1 MADLTISPVSVS
13 LSGAKIT
20 KTDIGGSTASI
31 IVAPTTAQSSL
42 NFEDLF
48 IVIENSG
55 TSSACTVTVKA
66 GDDYSEVGIG
76 DTATITVATSSSN
89 ITTIKVI
96 GGRELESAR
105 FKNKNGYLVLGVSP
119 SSACTVY
126 AVMNPFTALN
136 PK

>member
-13 LSGAKIT
+13 LSGAAIT
-20 KTDIGGSTASI
+20 KESFAGMSNI
-31 IVAPTTAQSSL
+31 IITPTTAQSSL

-55 TSSACTVTVKA
+55 TSTACTVTVKA

-76 DTATITVATSSSN
+76 DTATITVATSS
-89 ITTIKVI
+89 TTVI
-96 GGRELESAR
+96 GGRKLESAR
-105 FKNKNGYLVLGVSP
+105 FKNKNGYLILGVSP

>member
-1 MADLTISPVSVS
+1 MANLTISPVSVS
-13 LSGAKIT
+13 LSGAEIATKESFVGKSNIIIT
-20 KTDIGGSTASI
+20 
-31 IVAPTTAQSSL
+31 PTTAQSSL

-55 TSSACTVTVKA
+55 ASSACTVTVKA
-66 GDDYSEVGIG
+66 GDYYSEVGIG
-76 DTATITVATSSSN
+76 DTATITVATSS
-89 ITTIKVI
+89 TKVI
-96 GGRELESAR
+96 GGKKLESAR

-126 AVMNPFTALN
+126 AVMDPFTALN

>member
-1 MADLTISPVSVS
+1 MANLTISPVSVS
-13 LSGAKIT
+13 LSGAEITKESFAGKSNIKIT
-20 KTDIGGSTASI
+20 
-31 IVAPTTAQSSL
+31 PTTAQSSL

-76 DTATITVATSSSN
+76 DAPSVTIASATTAGA
-89 ITTIKVI
+89 TIKVI
-96 GGRELESAR
+96 GGKELESAR
-105 FKNKNGYLVLGVSP
+105 FKNKNGYLNLNITT
-119 SSACTVY
+119 AATCYVY
-126 AVMNPFTALN
+126 AIMQPFTILN

>member
-13 LSGAKIT
+13 LSGAAITKESFAGKSNIKIT
-20 KTDIGGSTASI
+20 
-31 IVAPTTAQSSL
+31 PTTAQSSL

-66 GDDYSEVGIG
+66 GDGYSEVGIG
-76 DTATITVATSSSN
+76 DTATITVATSS
-89 ITTIKVI
+89 TKVI
-96 GGRELESAR
+96 GGKKLESAR
-105 FKNKNGYLVLGVSP
+105 FKNKNGYLNLDITT
-119 SSACTVY
+119 AATCYVY
-126 AVMNPFTALN
+126 AIMQPFTILN

>member
-13 LSGAKIT
+13 LSGAAIT
-20 KTDIGGSTASI
+20 KESFAGKSNI
-31 IVAPTTAQSSL
+31 IITPTTAQSSL

-55 TSSACTVTVKA
+55 TSTACTVTVKA

-76 DTATITVATSSSN
+76 DTATITVATSS
-89 ITTIKVI
+89 TKVI

-105 FKNKNGYLVLGVSP
+105 FKDSDGYLILGVSP

>member
-1 MADLTISPVSVS
+1 MGTKTINPVSVA
-13 LSGAKIT
+13 LAGVKIT
-20 KTDIGGSTASI
+20 KTDTSGSTDSI

-48 IVIENSG
+48 VVVENYS
-55 TSSACTVTVKA
+55 TTASCTVTVKA

-76 DTATITVATSSSN
+76 DTATITVATSS
-89 ITTIKVI
+89 TIVI
-96 GGRELESAR
+96 GGRKLESAR
-105 FKNKNGYLVLGVSP
+105 FKDSDGYLVLGVSP

>member
-13 LSGAKIT
+13 LSGAAIATKESFVGKSNIIIT
-20 KTDIGGSTASI
+20 
-31 IVAPTTAQSSL
+31 PTTAQSSL

-66 GDDYSEVGIG
+66 GDVYSEVGIG
-76 DTATITVATSSSN
+76 DTATITVATSS
-89 ITTIKVI
+89 TKVI
-96 GGRELESAR
+96 GGKKLESAR
-105 FKNKNGYLVLGVSP
+105 FKDKNGYLNLDITT
-119 SSACTVY
+119 AATCYVY

>member
-20 KTDIGGSTASI
+20 KTDTGGSTGSI

-48 IVIENSG
+48 VVVENYS
-55 TSSACTVTVKA
+55 TTASCVVTVKA
-66 GDDYSEVGIG
+66 GVNYSEVGIG
-76 DTATITVATSSSN
+76 DAATISVATSS
-89 ITTIKVI
+89 TKVI
-96 GGRELESAR
+96 GGKKLESAR
-105 FKNKNGYLVLGVSP
+105 FKNKNGYLNLDITTT
-119 SSACTVY
+119 ATCYVY
-126 AVMNPFTALN
+126 AVMNPFTVLN

>member
-1 MADLTISPVSVS
+1 MGTKTIKPVSVA
-13 LSGAKIT
+13 LAGVEIT
-20 KTDIGGSTASI
+20 KTDTEGTTTSI

-48 IVIENSG
+48 VVVENYA
-55 TSSACTVTVKA
+55 TSASCTVTVKA

-76 DTATITVATSSSN
+76 DTATITVATSS
-89 ITTIKVI
+89 TIVI
-96 GGRELESAR
+96 GGKELESAR

-136 PK
+136 P

>member
-13 LSGAKIT
+13 LSGAAIT
-20 KTDIGGSTASI
+20 KASFADKSNI
-31 IVAPTTAQSSL
+31 IITPTTAQSSL

-55 TSSACTVTVKA
+55 TSTACTVTVKA

-76 DTATITVATSSSN
+76 DTATITVATSS
-89 ITTIKVI
+89 TKVI
-96 GGRELESAR
+96 GGKELESAR
-105 FKNKNGYLVLGVSP
+105 FKNKKGYLVLGVSP

-126 AVMNPFTALN
+126 AVMNPY
-136 PK
+136 P

>member
-1 MADLTISPVSVS
+1 MGTKKINPVSVA
-13 LSGAKIT
+13 LAGATIT
-20 KTDIGGSTASI
+20 KTNTGGSTASI

-48 IVIENSG
+48 VIIENYAA
-55 TSSACTVTVKA
+55 SACTVTVKA

-76 DTATITVATSSSN
+76 DTATITVAASSTN
-89 ITTIKVI
+89 VI

-105 FKNKNGYLVLGVSP
+105 FKDSDGYLVLGVSP

-126 AVMNPFTALN
+126 AVMNPFTALKKKVLNN
-136 PK
+136 P

>member
-1 MADLTISPVSVS
+1 MSDLTINPVSVS
-13 LSGAKIT
+13 LSGAAIT
-20 KTDIGGSTASI
+20 KESFVGKSNI
-31 IVAPTTAQSSL
+31 IITPTTAQSSL

-76 DTATITVATSSSN
+76 DTATITVATSS
-89 ITTIKVI
+89 TKVI
-96 GGRELESAR
+96 GGRKLESAR
-105 FKNKNGYLVLGVSP
+105 FKDSDGYLVLGVSP

-136 PK
+136 P

>member
-13 LSGAKIT
+13 LSGAAIT
-20 KTDIGGSTASI
+20 KADTGGSTGSI

-48 IVIENSG
+48 VVVENYS
-55 TSSACTVTVKA
+55 TTASCTVTVKA

-76 DTATITVATSSSN
+76 DTATITVATSS
-89 ITTIKVI
+89 TIVI

-105 FKNKNGYLVLGVSP
+105 FKNKNGYLNLDITTT
-119 SSACTVY
+119 ATCYVY
-126 AVMNPFTALN
+126 AVMNPFTVLN

>member
-13 LSGAKIT
+13 LSGAAIT
-20 KTDIGGSTASI
+20 KASFASKSSI
-31 IVAPTTAQSSL
+31 IITPTTAQSSL

-76 DTATITVATSSSN
+76 DAATVTVATSS
-89 ITTIKVI
+89 TKVI
-96 GGRELESAR
+96 GGKKLESAR
-105 FKNKNGYLVLGVSP
+105 FKDSDGYLVLGVSP

-126 AVMNPFTALN
+126 AVMNQFTALN
-136 PK
+136 P

>member
-1 MADLTISPVSVS
+1 MGTETINPVSVA
-13 LSGAKIT
+13 LAGAKIT
-20 KTDIGGSTASI
+20 KTDISGSTTSI

-66 GDDYSEVGIG
+66 GDNYSEVGIG
-76 DTATITVATSSSN
+76 DTATITVATSSTN
-89 ITTIKVI
+89 VI
-96 GGRELESAR
+96 GGKKLESAR